1 MKILSEL
8 HKLGKEIIK
17 NRLALVLLFVVSFPF
32 YIFADANEP
41 DSVMNSI
48 TIPERA
54 TRVQEPKAGVNTLF
68 TSPDSVPAD
77 SIAVQPIIPITE
89 VADSIS
95 LADSIS
101 NDMALVVDSI
111 AADSIP
117 KEFSKRRKLN
127 LDPSRAVWLSA
138 LCPGLGQ
145 IYNRRYWKLPI
156 VVGGFVGLTYAT
168 TWNNR
173 MLTDYTKAYRDIMDS
188 DPNTKSYMD
197 FYPPNTQESDIDM
210 AWLKKSL
217 KSKKNFYRR
226 NRDLCIIGMVG
237 LYLINIIDAY
247 VDATLSH
254 FDISSDLSLDV
265 SPAVMGGQAPVDKS
279 FGVQCALTF

>member
-1 MKILSEL
+1 
-8 HKLGKEIIK
+8 
-17 NRLALVLLFVVSFPF
+17 
-32 YIFADANEP
+32 
-41 DSVMNSI
+41 
-48 TIPERA
+48 
-54 TRVQEPKAGVNTLF
+54 
-68 TSPDSVPAD
+68 
-77 SIAVQPIIPITE
+77 
-89 VADSIS
+89 
-95 LADSIS
+95 
-101 NDMALVVDSI
+101 
-111 AADSIP
+111 
-117 KEFSKRRKLN
+117 
-127 LDPSRAVWLSA
+127 
-138 LCPGLGQ
+138 
-145 IYNRRYWKLPI
+145 
-156 VVGGFVGLTYAT
+156 
-168 TWNNR
+168 

-265 SPAVMGGQAPVDKS
+265 SPAVMGGQSPVDKS